1 MTPADLLTLGGAAIV
16 VAIVVEVLKRA
27 LGWSGATVD
36 RFGPLLAV
44 VVGTLIVGLAGALQG
59 ADPLASTLTGL
70 LAGASAVGLYD
81 VGNAPNRSSVP

>member
-16 VAIVVEVLKRA
+16 VSILVEITKRA
-27 LGWSGATVD
+27 LGWSGPTVD

-44 VVGTLIVGLAGALQG
+44 VLGTLVVGLAGALQG

-81 VGNAPNRSSVP
+81 LGNAPNRTP